1 MKDVYAV
8 IMAAGEGKRMNSSM
22 PKVLHAICGK
32 TLVEWAMHA
41 VGEFCEKPV
50 IIVGHGADQVKS
62 YLGDRA
68 YYVMQ
73 EQQLGTGHAVMMARG
88 YLEGKDGYVVI
99 MAGDMPLITQATIR
113 RVVEAMNDE
122 ETEYAAVVLTSR
134 MVDPTGYGRIIR
146 RADGSVKQIVEER
159 DATDKEK
166 SIKEVNSS
174 VYCFDIKTLLG
185 FIDKLSNNNAQ
196 NEYYLTDCISMMS
209 SNGKKVR
216 ALPVMDLSDCMGVND
231 RVQLSVAAR
240 TLQQRINER
249 HLRAGVTFIDPQATY
264 VDADVRI
271 GRDTV
276 LYPGV
281 VLEGQTQIGEGCTL
295 SSSTHIKNS
304 IVGSHVTL
312 KASYLE
318 DCVVKDGACIGPFAH
333 LRPNSEIEKGC
344 RIGNFVEV
352 KNSVVGEGSKVSH
365 LTYVGDADVGK
376 NVNIGC
382 GVVFVNY
389 DGCKKCRSVVE
400 DDCFV
405 GCNSNLISPV
415 RIGRGAYVAAGSTI
429 TEDVPQNA
437 LAIARERQINKTNW
451 EKDGLRKK

>member
-8 IMAAGEGKRMNSSM
+8 IMAAGEGKRMNSNR
-22 PKVLHAICGK
+22 PKVLHSICGR

-50 IIVGHGADQVKS
+50 LIVGHGADQVKG

-73 EQQLGTGHAVMMARG
+73 EQQLGTGHAVMMARS

-113 RVVEAMNDE
+113 RVVDAMTDE
-122 ETEYAAVVLTSR
+122 DTEYAAVVLTSR
-134 MVDPTGYGRIIR
+134 MADPTGYGRIIR
-146 RADGSVKQIVEER
+146 RADGTIRQIVEER
-159 DATDKEK
+159 DASDKEK

-174 VYCFDIKTLLG
+174 VYCFNIRTLLT

-209 SNGKKVR
+209 SKGKKVR
-216 ALPVMDLSDCMGVND
+216 ALPVIDTSDCMGVND

-240 TLQQRINER
+240 TLQQRIVEQ
-249 HLRAGVTFIDPQATY
+249 HLRSGVTFIDPQAAY
-264 VDADVRI
+264 VDCDVTI
-271 GRDTV
+271 GRDTIV
-276 LYPGV
+276 YPSV
-281 VLEGQTQIGEGCTL
+281 VLEGKTAIGEDCIL
-295 SSSTHIKNS
+295 YPSTHIKDS
-304 IVGSHVTL
+304 EVGSHVTV
-312 KASYLE
+312 KTSYLE
-318 DCVVKDGACIGPFAH
+318 ACRVAEGVCIGPFAH
-333 LRPNSEIEKGC
+333 IRPQSDIAGGC

-352 KNSVVGEGSKVSH
+352 KNSVIGTGSKVSH
-365 LTYVGDADVGK
+365 LTYVGDADVGE

-389 DGCKKCRSVVE
+389 DGSKKCRSVVE
-400 DDCFV
+400 DGCFV

-415 RIGRGAYVAAGSTI
+415 HIGSNAYIAAGSTI
-429 TEDVPQNA
+429 TEDVPAEA
-437 LAIARERQINKTNW
+437 LAIARERQSNKTNW
-451 EKDGLRKK
+451 NKDGMKKK